1 MALLSTQA
9 TSWIA
14 LVLALFLST
23 FGLSFCVVFIIS
35 VVCFFVGITTTMYI
49 RQSKDLEEFLGQ
61 ETLDYPLSMYEVV
74 EKLRVSKKSL
84 KVDRRLTGSQVID
97 EQLQEI
103 LDFVIRDYVHP
114 WYDHVSE
121 NEEIPLEIRVAIQ
134 NVIVAFSNRVK
145 EADWIPF
152 LTTQI
157 VDDAASHL
165 RLYRQAKARLKAAPP
180 NSKLTLEDAFFDLE
194 IAMENGRVCRDHL
207 CMNPTLQRCYLQQ
220 LTDIVLFYLSP
231 ELEFHCLGLRYLT
244 RELIVNSVLMPLL
257 AKLSDP
263 DYINQFIIWLCK
275 DFPVTSETFMAI
287 LKTTD
292 VVDELSAT
300 KDILGKEIATLRSRD
315 AGGGSETTVKMQLS
329 SLHYLSKLVD
339 TQIAR
344 LQSGLE
350 AGVDYSHLLLS
361 SNKLF
366 QLPLDVV
373 LKNKF
378 ALQYFTEHMRAVD
391 QHLYLSFHLNIEGWK
406 ASTEQLLADLD
417 QNSSFD
423 KADVGVKLAEQYSA
437 AKQTLERIR
446 EAATS
451 IFEEYL
457 TEQSSSR
464 IQIDESVVKRLLHRI
479 RTEKPNENW
488 FDEAQACVI
497 DKMQNDERCLIGFR
511 STPNYVKLLSELDLL
526 RGDSSL
532 LDGDE
537 EDSGSLDQVSL
548 NSDTA
553 SLPEYVIGPETESGS
568 GGSPSMNSK
577 EDRGPFTLSAEIIE
591 TGLVIE
597 KGKTFGVYAVSVLKK
612 YETGRPDHWHIY
624 RRYSDFYELHQKIK
638 EKFPELSKLS
648 FPGKKTF
655 GNMERKTLERRMMH
669 LNIYLRSLFNPGVLA
684 SKPGLIPI
692 LLYFLG
698 PTDYRQTSNFSSAL
712 DSLFRF
718 SMQAVRTV
726 PDSVMSSVDGMVDNL
741 SKVLQVRT
749 VSKEGAETVKVGA
762 SLDAE
767 TDDNIPMRIM
777 LLLMTEVFELKASS
791 QWLRRRLVILLRQI
805 VRTMFGD
812 IVNRRI
818 LDYVSLLTSPNKVA
832 SYLSA
837 FKDSHWPNG
846 FPSEPSMPRD
856 HATKMRTRVA
866 AKTALLS
873 SLTDDIKHIL
883 GGQTTMT
890 GITSVFILLQVGRL
904 NTRFWSVI
912 LEGALT
918 NIFPGASP
926 ALQRLHAR
934 SERLNQADS

>member
-9 TSWIA
+9 TSWVL
-14 LVLALFLST
+14 LVLTLFLST

-35 VVCFFVGITTTMYI
+35 ALCFLVGIASTMYI
-49 RQSKDLEEFLGQ
+49 RQSKDLEEFLGL

-74 EKLRVSKKSL
+74 EKLRVNKKPL

-103 LDFVIRDYVHP
+103 LDFIIRDY
-114 WYDHVSE
+114 
-121 NEEIPLEIRVAIQ
+121 

-165 RLYRQAKARLKAAPP
+165 RLYRQARARLKAAPP

-194 IAMENGRVCRDHL
+194 IAMESGRVCRDHL

-263 DYINQFIIWLCK
+263 DYINQVIIWLCK

-300 KDILGKEIATLRSRD
+300 KEILGKEIATLRSRD
-315 AGGGSETTVKMQLS
+315 AGGGSDTMVKMQLS

-350 AGVDYSHLLLS
+350 SGVDYSHLLLS

-391 QHLYLSFHLNIEGWK
+391 QHQYLSFHLNVEGWK

-464 IQIDESVVKRLLHRI
+464 IQIDEYFVKRLLHRI
-479 RTEKPNENW
+479 RTEKPNELW
-488 FDEAQACVI
+488 FDEAQACVL

-553 SLPEYVIGPETESGS
+553 SLPEYVIGPETATESGS
-568 GGSPSMNSK
+568 GGSPSTNSK
-577 EDRGPFTLSAEIIE
+577 EDRGSFTLSAEIIE
-591 TGLVIE
+591 TGLVHE

-648 FPGKKTF
+648 FPAKKTF

-669 LNIYLRSLFNPGVLA
+669 LNNYLRSLFNPGVLA

-837 FKDSHWPNG
+837 FKESQWPNG

-866 AKTALLS
+866 AKAALLS

-904 NTRFWSVI
+904 NTSIGI
-912 LEGALT
+912 LR
-918 NIFPGASP
+918 PDRPP
-926 ALQRLHAR
+926 ALKA
-934 SERLNQADS
+934 AAI